1 VISGI
6 DAKAAAFTASIRDQL
21 QRARE
26 RRGWTVEE
34 LSEQTKW
41 VSLRLLDRYER
52 GETDLGVFEFRFA
65 CSALDLDVRD
75 VLDEAQRMAE
85 SIIDESEERQP

>member
-1 VISGI
+1 MISGT

-21 QRARE
+21 RRARE

-34 LSEQTKW
+34 LSEQTKR
-41 VSLRLLDRYER
+41 VSMRLLESHER
-52 GETDLGVFEFRFA
+52 GETDLGVFEFRLA

-75 VLDEAQRMAE
+75 VLDQAQRMAE